1 MRWLSWLAAL
11 CVLLE
16 GAFIGMDFVP
26 NESAFGADWP
36 QYRGPLR
43 NDVSEERGL
52 LAEWP
57 AGGPALLWTF
67 TDTGIGLSG
76 SAVVGDQLL
85 TIGGRGEDEFLIA
98 LNLRDVKDGAV
109 SQAWATRVGPTYD
122 WKGNSWSTGPSSTPT
137 VDGDRVFAL
146 ASTGHLLCANTAT
159 GQEHWRK
166 DLAVELDAEVNPIG
180 GGPKKLGWGFTWSP
194 LVDGEQLICVPGG
207 PKGTVAALNKQTGE
221 VLWRSTE
228 ITDQAAY
235 TSPMLA
241 EFGGVRQY
249 VVLTNRSVFGVAA
262 KDGKLLWNYRP
273 ARPYGTEVV
282 NSPII
287 HGAFVYVTVG
297 SGHGCELIQV
307 KQDGETFKAESVYSN
322 KNLSNHH
329 ANVVL
334 VGDQV
339 FGFGEGRG
347 WVCQEFKSGEVVWAE
362 RQKFR
367 SGSLTCAD
375 GRLYCY
381 DESDGTTA
389 LIEVST
395 SGWKESGRFRIPQ
408 QTKLRKPSG
417 RIWTPPI
424 VSGGRLFLR
433 DQELLFCFDVRAK
446 I

>member
-1 MRWLSWLAAL
+1 MK
-11 CVLLE
+11 E
-16 GAFIGMDFVP
+16 GTVA
-26 NESAFGADWP
+26 
-36 QYRGPLR
+36 
-43 NDVSEERGL
+43 
-52 LAEWP
+52 
-57 AGGPALLWTF
+57 
-67 TDTGIGLSG
+67 
-76 SAVVGDQLL
+76 
-85 TIGGRGEDEFLIA
+85 
-98 LNLRDVKDGAV
+98 
-109 SQAWATRVGPTYD
+109 QAWATRVGPTYD

-137 VDGDRVFAL
+137 VDGERVFAL
-146 ASTGHLLCANTAT
+146 ASTGHLLCANVAT

-166 DLAVELDAEVNPIG
+166 DLAAELDAEVNPIG

-207 PKGTVAALNKQTGE
+207 PKGTVAALKKKTGE

-241 EFGGVRQY
+241 EIGGVRQY

-282 NSPII
+282 NSPVV
-287 HGAFVYVTVG
+287 HGAFVYVSVG

-307 KQDGETFKAESVYSN
+307 TKDGETFNAESVYSN
-322 KNLSNHH
+322 KNLANHH

-334 VGDQV
+334 VGEQV

-347 WVCQEFKSGEVVWAE
+347 WVCQEFKTGEVVWAE

-381 DESDGTTA
+381 DESDGTAA
-389 LIEVST
+389 LIEVT
-395 SGWKESGRFRIPQ
+395 TAG
-408 QTKLRKPSG
+408 
-417 RIWTPPI
+417 
-424 VSGGRLFLR
+424 
-433 DQELLFCFDVRAK
+433 
-446 I
+446 